1 MSTFLLY
8 LRVQVMALVCGIVGP
23 IFLAVY
29 FAAQPDPTLKWM
41 YFAGLVITGIDV
53 LVALVITN
61 GIIARRKPA
70 PTKEHDPT

>member
-8 LRVQVMALVCGIVGP
+8 LRVQLMALVCGIVGP
-23 IFLAVY
+23 IFLTVY

-53 LVALVITN
+53 LVALVTTD

>member
-1 MSTFLLY
+1 MSTLLLY
-8 LRVQVMALVCGIVGP
+8 LRVQLMALVCGIVGP

-70 PTKEHDPT
+70 PTTEHDPT

>member
-1 MSTFLLY
+1 MSTFLVY
-8 LRVQVMALVCGIVGP
+8 LRVQLMVLVCGIVGP
-23 IFLAVY
+23 IFLTVY

-70 PTKEHDPT
+70 PTKEPDLT

>member
-8 LRVQVMALVCGIVGP
+8 LRVQLMVFVCGIVGP
-23 IFLAVY
+23 IFLTVY

-61 GIIARRKPA
+61 GMMARRKPA
-70 PTKEHDPT
+70 PTAEADPT